1 MSSAEVE
8 QDAKYSAT
16 LIWNDVVRNF
26 RSKMV
31 LKNHWRYFTI
41 YPNTFTGQE
50 ATDWLYNYLISKTKS
65 KSKITKEKVKI
76 LLKKFYEREVF
87 VEVIHSKKSKDEII
101 KDGRS
106 LYRFTDAPLSALVQT
121 PLALKMNR
129 IKKEVHAMCPEKR
142 HSAGLPS
149 NLLEREKILC
159 NTNRSVSME
168 NIPFEKS
175 AIDASLVFYNA
186 NQFEI
191 ASKVNSNIDEPPP
204 QIVQSM
210 NCLANWPRR
219 NEGVHIG
226 FEMDI
231 LQTLATFFRNQKLIP
246 KGLLMLSFTIMERAR
261 QLDGKL
267 SNHMHYCARNSA
279 FLSHSDLSCD
289 YLAPV
294 HRVSKNVTPLF
305 QSNQTDGA
313 SLKKYSA
320 IATDIE
326 KPVMMNRYCLASS
339 NSPKDKL
346 EALSGLPGLVKSPTL
361 VKTLE
366 ENTELLECPVS
377 SLKSFVKVQRA
388 ATLSTPKQRPRHLA
402 GQFNAGDAVEQSLER
417 RTFSTLFP
425 ITFRLSHVKELTIET
440 VRNCFFMLDVKRR
453 RWLQLLLRFM
463 ARVSTNHRLQLD
475 KYGTTSNRVLVVDT
489 FSSCFC
495 LNEEKRRAVELLKFL
510 LHHQLEIF
518 APSKRL
524 EHDVNVRISQLIFD
538 EEGSIEE
545 GISVTSSL
553 SLISRND
560 HGDGNFDDTKNTDQC
575 VLLKNS
581 NKQKNSNECI
591 GFGGICPI
599 FLPLSAGCCC
609 TRNLTVNNQLIRR
622 CSGWLIPIKPSI
634 VVEKCVRR
642 WDLDDNGS
650 SVGLIIVGA
659 QWILFTGGWRIPEQ
673 VKAEI
678 RIVDRRSGQL
688 LHRCWIARNVC
699 PRKSRDSC
707 SSTSGVFVFGHVG
720 RPTRNRTA
728 NSVVVVVVVVIV
740 VMMMSSVLLFIGC
753 WVQLTTVLTWAL
765 VMKKSTGPLEISAGD
780 GFQVQLYDGQVSI
793 TTNQRHQQP
802 NDTDIDLHTDSKNA
816 SAVIDDLLSEVV
828 HNSMNDM
835 LLKLSE
841 SLKTIIDKFQP
852 KVESTPNQPAP
863 LNMTRYSGR
872 RVAEKAEMD
881 DSRLVD
887 GLFSL
892 LNMISSRG
900 PTSGSLELGTVTPA
914 TSTLQPTTAS
924 SRPAT
929 VVEVP
934 MELILQ
940 QIKFNSSTSTVVPT
954 LVGGGHGQS
963 DNRKNNNKPIRLVE
977 QADFVPSSHQLSKKS
992 KTDHRYLVET
1002 VLIAV
1007 GAVFG
1012 ILTVVSIGM
1021 IVATF
1026 CQLKKPRHRSWALPV
1041 DAENSKTFLEPG
1053 KITETQ
1059 MASNSPCVDS
1069 YDRDVE
1075 TMIAFT
1081 GLTAS
1086 LDDSARHSN
1095 LYSKIR
1101 I

>member
-1 MSSAEVE
+1 
-8 QDAKYSAT
+8 
-16 LIWNDVVRNF
+16 
-26 RSKMV
+26 MV

-106 LYRFTDAPLSALVQT
+106 LYRFTDTPLSALVQT

-168 NIPFEKS
+168 NIPFENHSQKTCKRFSSSDIDNLWKTCCLDSIKAFLAVDNLKSFIEES
-175 AIDASLVFYNA
+175 AIDANLIFYNA

-305 QSNQTDGA
+305 QSNQTGGA

-320 IATDIE
+320 IVTDE
-326 KPVMMNRYCLASS
+326 KPVMMNKYCLASS

-377 SLKSFVKVQRA
+377 LKSFVKVQRA

-402 GQFNAGDAVEQSLER
+402 GQSGDGVQQSLER

-425 ITFRLSHVKELTIET
+425 ISFRLSHVKELTIET

-475 KYGTTSNRVLVVDT
+475 KYGTTSNRVLVVDA

-524 EHDVNVRISQLIFD
+524 EHDVNARISQLIFD
-538 EEGSIEE
+538 EQGSIEE
-545 GISVTSSL
+545 GISITSSL

-581 NKQKNSNECI
+581 NKQKNSNEV
-591 GFGGICPI
+591 P
-599 FLPLSAGCCC
+599 
-609 TRNLTVNNQLIRR
+609 
-622 CSGWLIPIKPSI
+622 
-634 VVEKCVRR
+634 
-642 WDLDDNGS
+642 
-650 SVGLIIVGA
+650 

-688 LHRCWIARNVC
+688 LHRCWTARNVC

-707 SSTSGVFVFGHVG
+707 SSTSGVFVFGH
-720 RPTRNRTA
+720 
-728 NSVVVVVVVVIV
+728 
-740 VMMMSSVLLFIGC
+740 
-753 WVQLTTVLTWAL
+753 LTTVLTWAL

-852 KVESTPNQPAP
+852 KVESTPNQAAP

-872 RVAEKAEMD
+872 RVEKAEMD

-914 TSTLQPTTAS
+914 TSTLQPTTAT

-940 QIKFNSSTSTVVPT
+940 QIKFNSSTSTVIPT

-963 DNRKNNNKPIRLVE
+963 DNRKNGNKSVRLIE
-977 QADFVPSSHQLSKKS
+977 QADFVPSSRQLSKKS

-1041 DAENSKTFLEPG
+1041 DAENSKTFLEPE
-1053 KITETQ
+1053 KINQTQ